1 MQKYSD
7 IKHADRGHSHVS
19 PIMEALNRGNSGG
32 VSNFGS
38 VTDFISGIL
47 GDNFLQKSLSE
58 PNNNFNNYNPNNY
71 NEEIQDE
78 IKKETEQIKN
88 QIEDFEEEEENEDQ
102 EELDLNSNDY
112 YKIYRDKEEIFEC
125 NLSVQGAK
133 LSSSQV
139 RLIMDHDICNLV
151 FYGKIYKEG
160 KCKIPLKKIIFY
172 PEGSMGRIR
181 LEVVVDDSIFIP
193 WEETFIVE
201 GSKKVKVEIKPQQ
214 KRKIDFKF

>member
-1 MQKYSD
+1 MQRYSD
-7 IKHADRGHSHVS
+7 IKNNDKNINQAS
-19 PIMEALNRGNSGG
+19 PIMEALNRGNSDR

-38 VTDFISGIL
+38 VTDFVSGIL
-47 GDNFLQKSLSE
+47 GNNFLQKPLPE
-58 PNNNFNNYNPNNY
+58 KQPDNINRNDYYKTETPNDLKDNI
-71 NEEIQDE
+71 EEIQSKIDDTIDDE
-78 IKKETEQIKN
+78 DTGNIYEPYS
-88 QIEDFEEEEENEDQ
+88 D
-102 EELDLNSNDY
+102 SNDY

-160 KCKIPLKKIIFY
+160 KCKIPLKKITFY
-172 PEGSMGRIR
+172 PEGSIGRIR

-201 GSKKVKVEIKPQQ
+201 GSKKVKVEVKSQG
-214 KRKIDFKF
+214 KKKIDFKF